1 MMNTNNSPSTA
12 IKLPLLDLADGVSV
26 KKELDK
32 ALRKEENHIE
42 LLMRKV
48 RTLHEELN
56 QVLYSAKVKD
66 KPVINSPGDAY
77 AILQPFMGAL
87 QHEELW
93 VVLLNTR
100 NHVLE
105 LVRLYKG
112 STNSS
117 QVKVGEVF
125 RAAIAR
131 GGVSA
136 VVIAHNHPSNDP
148 TPSPDDVAV
157 TRAIVQA
164 GKLLDVS
171 VLDHLVVCS
180 ERYISLK
187 ERGLGFS

>member
-1 MMNTNNSPSTA
+1 MGTNNVTTNPMQ
-12 IKLPLLDLADGVSV
+12 LPLLNLADGVSV
-26 KKELDK
+26 KQELDK
-32 ALRKEENHIE
+32 ALRKEENRIE

-56 QVLYSAKVKD
+56 QVLYTAKVKD

-77 AILQPFMGAL
+77 AILQPFMGSL
-87 QHEELW
+87 QHEEMW

-100 NHVLE
+100 NHILE
-105 LVRLYKG
+105 LVRLYQG

-117 QVKVGEVF
+117 LVKVGEVF

-131 GGVSA
+131 GGVNA

-164 GKLLDVS
+164 GKLLDIS

-180 ERYISLK
+180 ERYVSLK
-187 ERGLGFS
+187 ERGLGF

>member
-1 MMNTNNSPSTA
+1 METNNATPNT
-12 IKLPLLDLADGVSV
+12 IQLPLLDLADGVSV
-26 KKELDK
+26 KRELDK
-32 ALRKEENHIE
+32 ALRKEENRIE
-42 LLMRKV
+42 FLMRKV

-56 QVLYSAKVKD
+56 QALYTAKVKD
-66 KPVINSPGDAY
+66 KPVINSPGDAF

-105 LVRLYKG
+105 LVRLYQG

-131 GGVSA
+131 GGVNA
-136 VVIAHNHPSNDP
+136 VVVAHNHPSNDP

-164 GKLLDVS
+164 GKLLDCE
-171 VLDHLVVCS
+171 VLDHLVVCAD
-180 ERYISLK
+180 RYVSLK

>member
-1 MMNTNNSPSTA
+1 MKTDSITSTYQ
-12 IKLPLLDLADGVSV
+12 LPLLDLADGVSV
-26 KKELDK
+26 RQELTK
-32 ALRKEENHIE
+32 ALRKEEDRIE
-42 LLMRKV
+42 QLMRRV

-56 QVLYSAKVKD
+56 QALYTARVKD
-66 KPVINSPGDAY
+66 KPVINSPGDAC
-77 AILQPFMGAL
+77 AILQPFIGTL
-87 QHEELW
+87 QHEEFW

-117 QVKVGEVF
+117 QVNVGEVF

-131 GGVSA
+131 GGVNA
-136 VVIAHNHPSNDP
+136 ILVAHNHPSNDP

-164 GKLLDVS
+164 GKLLDVP
-171 VLDHLVVCS
+171 VLDHLVVCAD
-180 ERYISLK
+180 RFVSLK

>member
-1 MMNTNNSPSTA
+1 MKPDNSSSA
-12 IKLPLLDLADGVSV
+12 ITLPLLDLSDGVSV
-26 KKELDK
+26 KKELDR

-42 LLMRKV
+42 SLMRKV

-56 QVLYSAKVKD
+56 QVLYTAKVKD
-66 KPVINSPGDAY
+66 KPVINSPGDAF
-77 AILQPFMGAL
+77 AILQPFMGNL

-125 RAAIAR
+125 RAAVAR
-131 GGVSA
+131 GGVNA
-136 VVIAHNHPSNDP
+136 IVIAHNHPSNDP
-148 TPSPDDVAV
+148 TPSSDDVAV
-157 TRAIVQA
+157 TRAIAQA
-164 GKLLDVS
+164 GKLLDIS
-171 VLDHLVVCS
+171 VLDHLVVCA
-180 ERYISLK
+180 ECYVSLK

>member
-1 MMNTNNSPSTA
+1 MKTNRASSTYQ
-12 IKLPLLDLADGVSV
+12 LPLLDLAEGVSV
-26 KKELDK
+26 KKELDR
-32 ALRKEENHIE
+32 ALRQGENRIE
-42 LLMRKV
+42 VLMRKV

-56 QVLYSAKVKD
+56 QALYTAKVKD
-66 KPVINSPGDAY
+66 KPVINCPADVY
-77 AILQPFMGAL
+77 TILQPFMGTL

-112 STNSS
+112 NTNSS

-136 VVIAHNHPSNDP
+136 VIIAHNH
-148 TPSPDDVAV
+148 
-157 TRAIVQA
+157 RAQRSTI
-164 GKLLDVS
+164 L
-171 VLDHLVVCS
+171 
-180 ERYISLK
+180 
-187 ERGLGFS
+187 

>member
-1 MMNTNNSPSTA
+1 MKTNRASSTYQ
-12 IKLPLLDLADGVSV
+12 LPLLDLAEGVSV
-26 KKELDK
+26 KKELDR
-32 ALRKEENHIE
+32 ALRQGENRIE
-42 LLMRKV
+42 VLMRKV

-56 QVLYSAKVKD
+56 QALYTAKVKD
-66 KPVINSPGDAY
+66 KPVINCPADVY
-77 AILQPFMGAL
+77 TILQPFMGTL

-112 STNSS
+112 NTNSS

-136 VVIAHNHPSNDP
+136 VIIAHNHPSNDP
-148 TPSPDDVAV
+148 TPSPDDAAV

-171 VLDHLVVCS
+171 VLDHLVVCAD
-180 ERYISLK
+180 RYVSLK

>member
-1 MMNTNNSPSTA
+1 METNNATPNTMQ
-12 IKLPLLDLADGVSV
+12 LPLLDLADGVSV
-26 KKELDK
+26 KRELDK
-32 ALRKEENHIE
+32 ALRKEENRIE
-42 LLMRKV
+42 FLMRKV

-56 QVLYSAKVKD
+56 QALYTAKVKD
-66 KPVINSPGDAY
+66 KPVINSPADAY
-77 AILQPFMGAL
+77 AILQPFMGSL

-131 GGVSA
+131 GGVNA
-136 VVIAHNHPSNDP
+136 VVIAHNHPSNVS

-171 VLDHLVVCS
+171 VLDHLVVCAD
-180 ERYISLK
+180 RYASLK
-187 ERGLGFS
+187 ELGLGFS

>member
-1 MMNTNNSPSTA
+1 MNNNSASSTYQ
-12 IKLPLLDLADGVSV
+12 LPLLDLADGASV
-26 KKELDK
+26 QKELDK
-32 ALRKEENHIE
+32 ALRKEENRIE
-42 LLMRKV
+42 ILMRKV

-56 QVLYSAKVKD
+56 QVLYTAKVKD
-66 KPVINSPGDAY
+66 KPVINSPADAY
-77 AILQPFMGAL
+77 AILQPFLGSL

-100 NHVLE
+100 NHILE
-105 LVRLYKG
+105 LVRLYQG

-136 VVIAHNHPSNDP
+136 VIVAHNHPSNDP

-164 GKLLDVS
+164 GKLLDVE
-171 VLDHLVVCS
+171 VLDHLVVCVD
-180 ERYISLK
+180 RFVSLK

>member
-1 MMNTNNSPSTA
+1 MKTHNASSLQ
-12 IKLPLLDLADGVSV
+12 LPLLDLADGVSV
-26 KKELDK
+26 KTELDK
-32 ALRKEENHIE
+32 ALRKEETRIE

-56 QVLYSAKVKD
+56 QALYTARVKD
-66 KPVINSPGDAY
+66 RPVINSPADAY

-100 NHVLE
+100 NCVLE

-125 RAAIAR
+125 RAAVAR
-131 GGVSA
+131 GGVCA

-171 VLDHLVVCS
+171 VLDHLVVCA
-180 ERYISLK
+180 ERFVSLK
-187 ERGLGFS
+187 ERGLGFP

>member
-1 MMNTNNSPSTA
+1 MRSNDTSSLQ
-12 IKLPLLDLADGVSV
+12 LPLLDLAEGLSV
-26 KKELDK
+26 RRELTR
-32 ALRKEENHIE
+32 ALRKEEDRIE
-42 LLMRKV
+42 QLMRRV

-56 QVLYSAKVKD
+56 QALYTARVKD
-66 KPVINSPGDAY
+66 RPVINSPEDAC
-77 AILQPFMGAL
+77 AILQPFIGTL
-87 QHEELW
+87 QHEEFW

-117 QVKVGEVF
+117 QVNIGEVF
-125 RAAIAR
+125 RAAVAR
-131 GGVSA
+131 GGVNA
-136 VVIAHNHPSNDP
+136 ILVAHNHPSNDP

-164 GKLLDVS
+164 GRLLDVP
-171 VLDHLVVCS
+171 VLDHLVVCAD
-180 ERYISLK
+180 RFVSLK